1 MSDSSEDIYLRAG
14 EYVLGLLDAEEMAQ
28 VRRDAAGDP
37 LLVDA
42 IGFWERRLAPLA
54 AFIPAVAPPGW
65 LWERIE
71 AQLGAP
77 AAAAPA
83 PAAPPADNVVPF
95 KPRSSLPWWRAT
107 AIASMAVA
115 AALAVALFRPQ
126 PPAPAPVAPPPDRFA
141 GILPLKDDLKGHAWL
156 ADIHPDGKIRVTA
169 LGSIIQPTQRDL
181 WLWVVPKGTGAAPIA
196 VGALP
201 GSGSF
206 SLPAGVK
213 PEALAALAVSDEKA
227 GITPK
232 TPDQID
238 YLGAVVVPN

>member
-28 VRRDAAGDP
+28 VRRDAAADS

-54 AFIPAVAPPGW
+54 AFVPAVAPPGW
-65 LWERIE
+65 LWARIE
-71 AQLGAP
+71 SQLGAP
-77 AAAAPA
+77 AAAAA
-83 PAAPPADNVVPF
+83 PTAEIIPF
-95 KPRSSLPWWRAT
+95 KPRASLRIWQGT

-126 PPAPAPVAPPPDRFA
+126 PPAPVPVAKAPDLFA
-141 GILPLKDDLKGHAWL
+141 AVMPLKDDLKQHGWL
-156 ADIHPDGKIRVTA
+156 ARLQSDDKIRVTA

-181 WLWVVPKGTGAAPIA
+181 WLWVVPKGQGAAPIA
-196 VGALP
+196 VSAIAGSGTFALP
-201 GSGSF
+201 
-206 SLPAGVK
+206 PGVK
-213 PEALAALAVSDEKA
+213 AENVAAVAVSDEKA

-232 TPDQID
+232 TPDSID
-238 YLGAVVVPN
+238 YLGGVVKPE